1 MKKLK
6 FNQWTQLLYCN
17 ELSAIQLRVLMLILN
32 YHNLNSWNSTAIS
45 RLQTDCGVGSTN
57 TITKAVKVLEKKG
70 LVTTVIS
77 PYKKN
82 IKPTYDYIPN
92 YERIQE
98 MVNGCSNNCVSGIS
112 KNDNRGISKNEY
124 KDNINKIIKDSNKT
138 EVTDNPILDNPKTK
152 SIIEVKSNPTMQSK
166 PNEVVNNPRSA
177 NLDYIEELERQF
189 NANPSI
195 DNEPTDATH
204 HPSKATTTNPR
215 ANNKS
220 NALVLSAHPHIN
232 SNYIKALDCITP
244 KKSNPSIMFDLVEAS
259 QRPAIFIDA
268 MNKSIEWLQT
278 HLSKGMNLF
287 IAEVYHNA
295 NSILNSKDN
304 GLNEKQTKYATDTIK
319 HLKKAIITCGG
330 KEMIV
335 NPHNAA

>member
-32 YHNLNSWNSTAIS
+32 YHNLDSWNSTAIS

-98 MVNGCSNNCVSGIS
+98 MINGYSNNCVSGIS

-124 KDNINKIIKDSNKT
+124 KDNINKIIKDS
-138 EVTDNPILDNPKTK
+138 NPKTK

>member
-1 MKKLK
+1 M
-6 FNQWTQLLYCN
+6 
-17 ELSAIQLRVLMLILN
+17 
-32 YHNLNSWNSTAIS
+32 
-45 RLQTDCGVGSTN
+45 
-57 TITKAVKVLEKKG
+57 
-70 LVTTVIS
+70 
-77 PYKKN
+77 
-82 IKPTYDYIPN
+82 
-92 YERIQE
+92 
-98 MVNGCSNNCVSGIS
+98 
-112 KNDNRGISKNEY
+112 
-124 KDNINKIIKDSNKT
+124 
-138 EVTDNPILDNPKTK
+138 DNPKTK
-152 SIIEVKSNPTMQSK
+152 SIIEVKSNLTMQSK

-204 HPSKATTTNPR
+204 NPSKATTTTPK
-215 ANNKS
+215 ANDKS
-220 NALVLSAHPHIN
+220 KALVLSAHPHIN

-244 KKSNPSIMFDLVEAS
+244 KESNPSIMFDLVEAS

-278 HLSKGMNLF
+278 YLSKGMNQF
-287 IAEVYHNA
+287 IADVYHNA
-295 NSILNSKDN
+295 NSIINSKDN
-304 GLNEKQTKYATDTIK
+304 GLNDKQTKYATDTIK

>member
-17 ELSAIQLRVLMLILN
+17 ELNGNELRVLMLILN
-32 YHNLNSWNSTAIS
+32 YHNLDNWNSTS
-45 RLQTDCGVGSTN
+45 LSTLEKDCGVSTN
-57 TITKAVKVLEKKG
+57 TVSKYTKMLEKKG

-98 MVNGCSNNCVSGIS
+98 MINGYSNNCVSGIS
-112 KNDNRGISKNEY
+112 KNDNRGISKIEY

-138 EVTDNPILDNPKTK
+138 EVTDNPILDNPETK
-152 SIIEVKSNPTMQSK
+152 SIIEVKSNPTMLSK

-244 KKSNPSIMFDLVEAS
+244 KKSNPSIMLDLVEAS

-278 HLSKGMNLF
+278 YLSKGMNQF

-304 GLNEKQTKYATDTIK
+304 GLNEKQTKYAKYTIK

>member
-1 MKKLK
+1 MKKTK

-17 ELSAIQLRVLMLILN
+17 ELSGNELRVLMLILN
-32 YHNLNSWNSTAIS
+32 YHNLDSWNSTAIS

-70 LVTTVIS
+70 LVTTVIL

-98 MVNGCSNNCVSGIS
+98 MINGYSNNCVSGIS

-204 HPSKATTTNPR
+204 HPSKVTTTNPR

-244 KKSNPSIMFDLVEAS
+244 KKSNPSIMLDLVEAS

-278 HLSKGMNLF
+278 YLSKGMNQF

-304 GLNEKQTKYATDTIK
+304 GLNEKQTKYAADTIK

>member
-98 MVNGCSNNCVSGIS
+98 MINGYSNNCVSGIS

-124 KDNINKIIKDSNKT
+124 KDNINKIIKDRNKT
-138 EVTDNPILDNPKTK
+138 AVTDNPILDNPKTK

-335 NPHNAA
+335 NPHNAE

>member
-1 MKKLK
+1 MINAYSK
-6 FNQWTQLLYCN
+6 
-17 ELSAIQLRVLMLILN
+17 
-32 YHNLNSWNSTAIS
+32 
-45 RLQTDCGVGSTN
+45 
-57 TITKAVKVLEKKG
+57 
-70 LVTTVIS
+70 
-77 PYKKN
+77 
-82 IKPTYDYIPN
+82 
-92 YERIQE
+92 
-98 MVNGCSNNCVSGIS
+98 NCVSGIS

-124 KDNINKIIKDSNKT
+124 KDNISNIIKDSNKT

-195 DNEPTDATH
+195 DSEPTDATH
-204 HPSKATTTNPR
+204 NPSKATTTNPK
-215 ANNKS
+215 ANDKS
-220 NALVLSAHPHIN
+220 KALVLSAHPHIN

-278 HLSKGMNLF
+278 YLSKGMNQF

-295 NSILNSKDN
+295 NSVINSKEN
-304 GLNEKQTKYATDTIK
+304 GLNDKQTKYATDTIK

-335 NPHNAA
+335 NPHNAE

>member
-17 ELSAIQLRVLMLILN
+17 ELSAIQLRVLMLIHN
-32 YHNLNSWNSTAIS
+32 YHNLNGWNSTAIS

-98 MVNGCSNNCVSGIS
+98 MINGYSNNCVSGIS

-244 KKSNPSIMFDLVEAS
+244 KKSNPSIMLDLVEAS

>member
-1 MKKLK
+1 MKKTK
-6 FNQWTQLLYCN
+6 FNEWTQLLYCN

-32 YHNLNSWNSTAIS
+32 YHNLDSWNSTAIS

-57 TITKAVKVLEKKG
+57 TITKAAKVLEKKG
-70 LVTTVIS
+70 LVTKVAS
-77 PYKKN
+77 SYKKN
-82 IKPTYDYIPN
+82 IKPTNDYIPN
-92 YERIQE
+92 YGRIQE
-98 MVNGCSNNCVSGIS
+98 MINGYSNNCVSGIS
-112 KNDNRGISKNEY
+112 KNDNRGISEIEY
-124 KDNINKIIKDSNKT
+124 KDNISNIIKDNNKT
-138 EVTDNPILDNPKTK
+138 EVTDNPILDNPTTK
-152 SIIEVKSNPTMQSK
+152 SIIDVKSNPNMTSK
-166 PNEVVNNPRSA
+166 PNEVLNNPRSA

-195 DNEPTDATH
+195 DKEPTDATH
-204 HPSKATTTNPR
+204 NPSKATTTNPK
-215 ANNKS
+215 ANDKS
-220 NALVLSAHPHIN
+220 KALVLSAHPHIN

-244 KKSNPSIMFDLVEAS
+244 NKSNPSIMFDLVEAS

-278 HLSKGMNLF
+278 YLSKGMNQF

-295 NSILNSKDN
+295 NSIINSKDN
-304 GLNEKQTKYATDTIK
+304 GLNDKQTKYATDTIK

>member
-1 MKKLK
+1 MKKTK

-17 ELSAIQLRVLMLILN
+17 ELSGNELRVLMLIRN
-32 YHNLNSWNSTAIS
+32 YHNLDNWNSTS
-45 RLQTDCGVGSTN
+45 LSTLKDDCGVGSTN
-57 TITKAVKVLEKKG
+57 TISKATKVLEEKG
-70 LVTTVIS
+70 LVTTVMS

-98 MVNGCSNNCVSGIS
+98 MINAYSKNCVSGIS

-124 KDNINKIIKDSNKT
+124 KDNISNIIKDSNKT

-166 PNEVVNNPRSA
+166 PNEVVSNPRSA

-195 DNEPTDATH
+195 DSEPTDATH
-204 HPSKATTTNPR
+204 NPSKATTTKPK
-215 ANNKS
+215 ANDKS
-220 NALVLSAHPHIN
+220 KALVLSAHPHIN

-244 KKSNPSIMFDLVEAS
+244 NKSNPSIMFDLVEAS

-278 HLSKGMNLF
+278 YLSKGMNQF

-295 NSILNSKDN
+295 NSIINSKDN
-304 GLNEKQTKYATDTIK
+304 GLNDKQTKYATDTIK
-319 HLKKAIITCGG
+319 HLKKAIISCGG

>member
-32 YHNLNSWNSTAIS
+32 YHNLDSWNSTAIS

-98 MVNGCSNNCVSGIS
+98 MINGYSNNCVSGIS

-138 EVTDNPILDNPKTK
+138 EVTDNPILDNPKNK

-287 IAEVYHNA
+287 IAKVYHNA

>member
-1 MKKLK
+1 M
-6 FNQWTQLLYCN
+6 
-17 ELSAIQLRVLMLILN
+17 I
-32 YHNLNSWNSTAIS
+32 
-45 RLQTDCGVGSTN
+45 
-57 TITKAVKVLEKKG
+57 
-70 LVTTVIS
+70 
-77 PYKKN
+77 
-82 IKPTYDYIPN
+82 
-92 YERIQE
+92 
-98 MVNGCSNNCVSGIS
+98 NGYSNNCVSGIS

>member
-32 YHNLNSWNSTAIS
+32 YHNLDSWNSTAIS

-57 TITKAVKVLEKKG
+57 TMTKAVKVLEKKG
-70 LVTTVIS
+70 LVTKVVS
-77 PYKKN
+77 SYKKN

-98 MVNGCSNNCVSGIS
+98 MINGYSNNCVSGIS

-204 HPSKATTTNPR
+204 HPSKATTTNPK
-215 ANNKS
+215 ANDKS
-220 NALVLSAHPHIN
+220 KALVLSAHPHIN

-244 KKSNPSIMFDLVEAS
+244 KKSNPSIILDLVEAS

-278 HLSKGMNLF
+278 YLSKGMNQF

>member
-1 MKKLK
+1 MKKTK

-17 ELSAIQLRVLMLILN
+17 ELSGNELRILMLILN
-32 YHNLNSWNSTAIS
+32 YHNLDNWNSTS
-45 RLQTDCGVGSTN
+45 LRTLQKDCGVGSIN
-57 TITKAVKVLEKKG
+57 TISKATKVLEEKG

-98 MVNGCSNNCVSGIS
+98 MINGYSNNCVSGIS

-166 PNEVVNNPRSA
+166 SNEVVNNPRSA

-195 DNEPTDATH
+195 DNEPIDATH
-204 HPSKATTTNPR
+204 NPSKATTTPPK
-215 ANNKS
+215 ANDKS
-220 NALVLSAHPHIN
+220 KALVLSAHPHIN

-244 KKSNPSIMFDLVEAS
+244 KKSNPSIMLDLVEAS

-278 HLSKGMNLF
+278 YLSKGMNQF
-287 IAEVYHNA
+287 IADVYHNA
-295 NSILNSKDN
+295 NSIINSKDN
-304 GLNEKQTKYATDTIK
+304 GLNDKQTKYATDTIK

-330 KEMIV
+330 KELIV

>member
-244 KKSNPSIMFDLVEAS
+244 KKSNPSIMLDLVEAS

-278 HLSKGMNLF
+278 YLSKGMNQF

>member
-17 ELSAIQLRVLMLILN
+17 ELNGNELRVLMLILN
-32 YHNLNSWNSTAIS
+32 YHNLDNWNSTS
-45 RLQTDCGVGSTN
+45 LKTLKKDCGVSTN
-57 TITKAVKVLEKKG
+57 TVSKYTKMLEKKG

-98 MVNGCSNNCVSGIS
+98 MINGYSNNCVSGIS
-112 KNDNRGISKNEY
+112 KNDNRGISKIEY

-138 EVTDNPILDNPKTK
+138 EVTDNPILDNPETK
-152 SIIEVKSNPTMQSK
+152 SIIEVKSNPTMLSK

-244 KKSNPSIMFDLVEAS
+244 KKSNPSIMLDLVEAS

-278 HLSKGMNLF
+278 YLSKGMNQF

-304 GLNEKQTKYATDTIK
+304 GLNEKQTKYAKDTIK

>member
-1 MKKLK
+1 MKKTK
-6 FNQWTQLLYCN
+6 FNEWTQLLYCN

-32 YHNLNSWNSTAIS
+32 YHNLDSWNSTAIS

-57 TITKAVKVLEKKG
+57 TISKATKVLEEKG

-98 MVNGCSNNCVSGIS
+98 MINGYSNNCVSGIS
-112 KNDNRGISKNEY
+112 KNDNRGISEIEY
-124 KDNINKIIKDSNKT
+124 KDNISNIIKDSNKT
-138 EVTDNPILDNPKTK
+138 EVTDNPILDNPETK

-166 PNEVVNNPRSA
+166 PNEVVKNPRSA

-195 DNEPTDATH
+195 DSEPTDATH
-204 HPSKATTTNPR
+204 NPSKATTTPPK
-215 ANNKS
+215 ANDKS
-220 NALVLSAHPHIN
+220 KALVLSAHPHIN

-244 KKSNPSIMFDLVEAS
+244 KKSNPSIMLDLVEAS

-278 HLSKGMNLF
+278 YLSKGMNQF
-287 IAEVYHNA
+287 IADVYHNA
-295 NSILNSKDN
+295 NSIINSKDN
-304 GLNEKQTKYATDTIK
+304 GLNDKQTKYATDTIK

>member
-1 MKKLK
+1 MKKTK

-17 ELSAIQLRVLMLILN
+17 ELSGNELRVLLLILN
-32 YHNLNSWNSTAIS
+32 YHNLDSWNSTAIS

-98 MVNGCSNNCVSGIS
+98 MINAYSKNCVS
-112 KNDNRGISKNEY
+112 GISKNEY

-244 KKSNPSIMFDLVEAS
+244 KKSNPSIMLDLVEAS

-278 HLSKGMNLF
+278 YLSKGMNQF

>member
-1 MKKLK
+1 MKKTK
-6 FNQWTQLLYCN
+6 FNEWTQLLYCN

-32 YHNLNSWNSTAIS
+32 YHNLDSWNSTAIS

-57 TITKAVKVLEKKG
+57 TIIKAAKVLEKKG
-70 LVTTVIS
+70 LVTKVVS
-77 PYKKN
+77 SYKKN
-82 IKPTYDYIPN
+82 IKPTNDYIPN
-92 YERIQE
+92 YGRIQE
-98 MVNGCSNNCVSGIS
+98 MINGYSNNCVSGIS
-112 KNDNRGISKNEY
+112 KNDNRGISEIEY
-124 KDNINKIIKDSNKT
+124 KDNISNIIKDSNKT

-195 DNEPTDATH
+195 GSEPTDATH
-204 HPSKATTTNPR
+204 NPSKATTTNPR
-215 ANNKS
+215 ANDKS
-220 NALVLSAHPHIN
+220 KTLVLSAHPHIN

-278 HLSKGMNLF
+278 YLSKGMNQF

-295 NSILNSKDN
+295 NSIINSKDN
-304 GLNEKQTKYATDTIK
+304 GLNDKQTKYATDTIK

-330 KEMIV
+330 KELIV

>member
-98 MVNGCSNNCVSGIS
+98 MINGYSNNCVSGIS

>member
-98 MVNGCSNNCVSGIS
+98 MINGYSNNCVSGIS

-335 NPHNAA
+335 NPHNAE

>member
-1 MKKLK
+1 MKKTK

-32 YHNLNSWNSTAIS
+32 YHNLDSWNSTAIS

-98 MVNGCSNNCVSGIS
+98 MINAYSKNCVSGIS